1 MSLLCKPDWEET
13 KENYRKWWSGEYF
26 GRCAIAVYAPKR
38 NPPDIPKPPEPV
50 DVRQKFYD
58 LDYISHMNNYNLSRT
73 FFFAE
78 ALPVWNGGYPGHT
91 SIPVFLGCPLH
102 LDMRTGW
109 LDPILL
115 DEYIDYER
123 LKIDE
128 NNYNYKFAIELLIRG
143 IREASGKC
151 LVSIGAF
158 GGCGD
163 TLAALRGTER
173 LLIDCIERPRQ
184 VKQAELYLMEM
195 WCNYYE
201 KLYRIIKDVDEG
213 STCWFTLWAPGK
225 FYAAQNDFAYNISP
239 KMFREIFLP
248 AIEMQVNFL
257 DWCVYHLDGIGNFRH
272 LDALLELPCLR
283 AIQIAPGAGKP
294 SPVHFMDILKKVQK
308 AGKNLHISIP
318 DYEVKT
324 ALENLSA
331 RGLFIDTRCKTED
344 EALRLIENVY
354 RWSVDRF

>member
-1 MSLLCKPDWEET
+1 M
-13 KENYRKWWSGEYF
+13 
-26 GRCAIAVYAPKR
+26 
-38 NPPDIPKPPEPV
+38 
-50 DVRQKFYD
+50 
-58 LDYISHMNNYNLSRT
+58 
-73 FFFAE
+73 
-78 ALPVWNGGYPGHT
+78 PVWNGGYPGHT

-163 TLAALRGTER
+163 TLVALRGTER

-308 AGKNLHISIP
+308 AG
-318 DYEVKT
+318 
-324 ALENLSA
+324 
-331 RGLFIDTRCKTED
+331 
-344 EALRLIENVY
+344 
-354 RWSVDRF
+354 